1 VTEYAIRSR
10 RFRRMSY
17 VVTSE
22 FVVDRN
28 YRIPNKD
35 CDALLAVLLGI
46 PIGE

>member
-1 VTEYAIRSR
+1 
-10 RFRRMSY
+10 MM
-17 VVTSE
+17 TSE

-46 PIGE
+46 PVWKTIWE